1 MGSWIFKD
9 GCHYECTHWWYDSED
24 NDYQVT
30 AVWQFERG
38 YDIPDSWHLQDVEFD
53 LGSARAL
60 ANKHADEILS
70 GCRNGGNIWCWV
82 ESQGPDEIDLKEVD
96 YA

>member
-1 MGSWIFKD
+1 MIYKD
-9 GCHYECTHWWYDSED
+9 GCEYTCTHWWYDEGD
-24 NDYQVT
+24 NDYQLT
-30 AVWQFERG
+30 ATWKFEKN
-38 YDIPDSWHLQDVEFD
+38 YPDMPDYWHLQDVEFD

-96 YA
+96 YS